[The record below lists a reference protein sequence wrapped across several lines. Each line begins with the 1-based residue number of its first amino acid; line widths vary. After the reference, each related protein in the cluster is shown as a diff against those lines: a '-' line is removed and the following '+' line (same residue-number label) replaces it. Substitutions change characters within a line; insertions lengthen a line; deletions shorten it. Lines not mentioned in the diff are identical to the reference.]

1 MNGVGENEG
10 RSKEGSLGRIYCN
23 VCFALMRHSCPICYE
38 ASHLSLVHLSSTRE
52 LGPPLLEHLR
62 RALTKTVDFWTV
74 FELPDRQTANSVTT
88 PLSSEQIMTLV
99 SLDRLPRLLSCWA
112 AGGPTPSP
120 AAPRPPAF
128 LLSSIFLHFPGGE
141 PLARSQ
147 SHLARPLPFLTL
159 SLPGHFWRPRCD
171 CRWVA

>member
-1 MNGVGENEG
+1 M
-10 RSKEGSLGRIYCN
+10 C
-23 VCFALMRHSCPICYE
+23 ALTRHSCPICYE
-38 ASHLSLVHLSSTRE
+38 ASHLSLVRLSSTRE

-99 SLDRLPRLLSCWA
+99 SLDRLAASPSFMLGRWAGRPHLPPRRVRRS
-112 AGGPTPSP
+112 
-120 AAPRPPAF
+120 AF

>member
-1 MNGVGENEG
+1 M
-10 RSKEGSLGRIYCN
+10 C
-23 VCFALMRHSCPICYE
+23 ALMRHSCPICYE
-38 ASHLSLVHLSSTRE
+38 ASHLSLVQLSSTRE

-99 SLDRLPRLLSCWA
+99 SLDCLPRLPSCWA
-112 AGGPTPSP
+112 ARPTPSP

-141 PLARSQ
+141 PLARS
-147 SHLARPLPFLTL
+147 LAITSRPPARCLSSLSSRPFLAT
-159 SLPGHFWRPRCD
+159 P
-171 CRWVA
+171 V

>member
-1 MNGVGENEG
+1 M
-10 RSKEGSLGRIYCN
+10 C
-23 VCFALMRHSCPICYE
+23 ALMRHSCPICYE
-38 ASHLSLVHLSSTRE
+38 ASHLSLFHLSSTRE
-52 LGPPLLEHLR
+52 LGPPLLEHLQ
-62 RALTKTVDFWTV
+62 RALTKTVDFWTG

-99 SLDRLPRLLSCWA
+99 SLDRLPRLPSCWA
-112 AGGPTPSP
+112 GGPPDPISRRATS
-120 AAPRPPAF
+120 AF

-147 SHLARPLPFLTL
+147 SHLARPPAAFPHSL

>member
-38 ASHLSLVHLSSTRE
+38 VSHLSLVHLSSTRE

-74 FELPDRQTANSVTT
+74 FELPDRRPANSVTT
-88 PLSSEQIMTLV
+88 LLSSEQIMTLV
-99 SLDRLPRLLSCWA
+99 SLDRLPRLPSCWA
-112 AGGPTPSP
+112 GGPADPISRRAASARLPPFINLSP
-120 AAPRPPAF
+120 FSRRRAPRSLAITSRPPARC
-128 LLSSIFLHFPGGE
+128 LSSL
-141 PLARSQ
+141 S
-147 SHLARPLPFLTL
+147 SRPFSATP
-159 SLPGHFWRPRCD
+159 
-171 CRWVA
+171 V

>member
-1 MNGVGENEG
+1 M
-10 RSKEGSLGRIYCN
+10 C
-23 VCFALMRHSCPICYE
+23 ALMRHSCPICYE

-62 RALTKTVDFWTV
+62 RALTKTVDSWTG

-99 SLDRLPRLLSCWA
+99 SLDRLPRLPSCWA
-112 AGGPTPSP
+112 GGPADPISRR
-120 AAPRPPAF
+120 AASVRPPSSF
-128 LLSSIFLHFPGGE
+128 HQSFSIFQAASPS
-141 PLARSQ
+141 LARSQ